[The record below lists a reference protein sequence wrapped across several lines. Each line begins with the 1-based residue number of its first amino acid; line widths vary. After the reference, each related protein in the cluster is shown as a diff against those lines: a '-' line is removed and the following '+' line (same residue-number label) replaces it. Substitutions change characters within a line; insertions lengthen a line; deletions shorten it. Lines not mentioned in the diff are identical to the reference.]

1 MYWWGITKRNDKLK
15 GTFCRRNGIFRT
27 FVKIGNNVN
36 KQFYVNI
43 SMSYAFLLATNYM
56 LKALCRK
63 GTTRCET
70 YSRIVTL
77 WNISQTRS
85 NMFKTRC
92 AKKVHSDDVLHG
104 RNTCQGHLA
113 GKRRRI
119 QACYKQKWQVE
130 RRFHSQKTVWSER
143 VKVRIA
149 CCRCF
154 TREKLYIDGTLCHVV
169 GRFVDK
175 KRHVQQDMLRYERAC

>member
-15 GTFCRRNGIFRT
+15 GTFCRGNGIFRT

-63 GTTRCET
+63 ETTRCET

-104 RNTCQGHLA
+104 RNTCQGHFA

-130 RRFHSQKTVWSER
+130 RRFFRGEGILWTFSQPGDSMATTRYGWSSMLQ
-143 VKVRIA
+143 V
-149 CCRCF
+149 CY
-154 TREKLYIDGTLCHVV
+154 TREMIY
-169 GRFVDK
+169 
-175 KRHVQQDMLRYERAC
+175 